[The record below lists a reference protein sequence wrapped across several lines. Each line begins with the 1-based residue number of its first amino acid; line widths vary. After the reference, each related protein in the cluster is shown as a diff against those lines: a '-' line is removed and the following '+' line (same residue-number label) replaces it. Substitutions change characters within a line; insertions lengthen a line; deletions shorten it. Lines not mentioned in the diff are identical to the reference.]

1 MDTPDVEAL
10 QRRVDTLCRTHLG
23 ALAAGPLDRDPIV
36 GRQYETLTPEGRAH
50 LSARVAYVTR
60 KLTGG

>member
-1 MDTPDVEAL
+1 MDNSEVEKL
-10 QRRVDTLCRTHLG
+10 DRRVKTICRTHLG
-23 ALAAGPLDRDPIV
+23 SMAAGPIEQDPIV
-36 GRQYETLTPEGRAH
+36 SRQMETLTPEGRAH

>member
-1 MDTPDVEAL
+1 MDAVEAL
-10 QRRVDTLCRTHLG
+10 QRRLEPHLRTHLG
-23 ALAAGPLDRDPIV
+23 ALAAGPLERDPIV

-50 LSARVAYVTR
+50 LSAKVAYVTR